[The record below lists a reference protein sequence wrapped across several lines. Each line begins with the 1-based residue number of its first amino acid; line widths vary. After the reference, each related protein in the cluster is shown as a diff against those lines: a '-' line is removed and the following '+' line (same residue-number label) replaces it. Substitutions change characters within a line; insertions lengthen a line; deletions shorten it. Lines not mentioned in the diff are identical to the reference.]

1 METSTEWYRIQ
12 MYKYGII
19 TLINLLEHFEFEE
32 SYEECYKIISAIKIQ
47 EEFLGV
53 ALPTE
58 VTKEV
63 IEDIIHIYKK
73 SGLTGDFLVSSSE
86 HYAKLLIKEIENK

>member
-1 METSTEWYRIQ
+1 MESTTEWYRIQ
-12 MYKYGII
+12 LFKFGII
-19 TLINLLEHFEFEE
+19 TLINVLEYFEFEE
-32 SYEECYKIISAIKIQ
+32 NYEECYKIISAIKIQ

-58 VTKEV
+58 VTKEM

-73 SGLTGDFLVSSSE
+73 SGLTGDFLVSSSKY
-86 HYAKLLIKEIENK
+86 YAKLLIKEIENK